1 MPGSEQGESQYRTLY
16 LNPEPP
22 KFPNLLITG
31 GFLARG
37 CGYRCANTSAE
48 GTRLIMDIPRPSN
61 ARAKMMRRIVL
72 GAAAILLIGG
82 VTYGLS
88 RLRPAAPSVDR
99 ATVWS
104 DEVKRGPMLRE
115 LRGIGTLIP
124 EDIQWIPAQTE
135 AQVDR
140 IVLKPGAIVKSD
152 SIILELS
159 NLTLKRDVLDS
170 EYQLKAAEADYAN
183 LKVQVNG
190 ELLNQKAAEAA
201 VRSEYEQ
208 AKIQHAVDEK
218 LAAEGIGSTVTA
230 ELSKVK
236 EEQLGVRVQL
246 EGERTKNTA
255 DAAQAR
261 LQAQQSHVDQQRAL
275 YELRHAELEALHV
288 RAGLNGVLQ
297 LVPVEVGQHVLPGT
311 NLARV
316 ADPKKLKAEVK
327 VAETQAKDAV
337 IGQKAT
343 VDTRNGVVAG
353 HVSRIDPSV
362 QNGTVTVDVAI
373 DGPLPDGARPDLSV
387 DGTIE
392 VENLKDVLYVGRP
405 VHGAS
410 QSTISLFKLS
420 SDGSEANRV
429 NVKLGRS
436 SVNTVEILQGLQVG
450 DRVILSDMSQWDNYD
465 RVRLK

>member
-1 MPGSEQGESQYRTLY
+1 M
-16 LNPEPP
+16 
-22 KFPNLLITG
+22 I
-31 GFLARG
+31 
-37 CGYRCANTSAE
+37 
-48 GTRLIMDIPRPSN
+48 
-61 ARAKMMRRIVL
+61 RRIVL
-72 GAAAILLIGG
+72 GAAAVLLIGG
-82 VTYGLS
+82 VTFGLS
-88 RLRPAAPSVDR
+88 RLRPAAPTVDR

-159 NLTLKRDVLDS
+159 NLTLKRDVLDA

-183 LKVQVNG
+183 LKVQVNS
-190 ELLNQKAAEAA
+190 ELLNQKAAEAG

-218 LAAEGIGSTVTA
+218 LTADGIGSTVTA

-236 EEQLGVRVQL
+236 EEQLAVRVQL
-246 EGERTKNTA
+246 EADRTKNTA

-261 LQAQQSHVDQQRAL
+261 LQAQMSHVDQQRAL

-297 LVPVEVGQHVLPGT
+297 VVPVEVGQHVLPGT

-316 ADPKKLKAEVK
+316 ADPKRLKAEIK

-343 VDTRNGVVAG
+343 VDTRNGMVTG

-362 QNGTVTVDVAI
+362 QNGTVTMDVAI

-410 QSTISLFKLS
+410 QSTISLFKLTP
-420 SDGSEANRV
+420 DGSEATRV

>member
-1 MPGSEQGESQYRTLY
+1 
-16 LNPEPP
+16 
-22 KFPNLLITG
+22 
-31 GFLARG
+31 
-37 CGYRCANTSAE
+37 
-48 GTRLIMDIPRPSN
+48 MDIPRPSN
-61 ARAKMMRRIVL
+61 ARAKMIRRIVL
-72 GAAAILLIGG
+72 GAAAVLLIGG
-82 VTYGLS
+82 VTFGLS
-88 RLRPAAPSVDR
+88 RLRPAAPTVDR

-140 IVLKPGAIVKSD
+140 IVLRPGAIVKSD

-159 NLTLKRDVLDS
+159 NLTLKRDVLDA

-183 LKVQVNG
+183 LKVQVNS
-190 ELLNQKAAEAA
+190 ELLNQKAAEAG

-218 LAAEGIGSTVTA
+218 LAADGIGSTVTA

-236 EEQLGVRVQL
+236 EEQLAVRVQL
-246 EGERTKNTA
+246 EADRTKNTA

-261 LQAQQSHVDQQRAL
+261 LQAQMSHVDQQRAL

-316 ADPKKLKAEVK
+316 ADPKRLKAEIK

-343 VDTRNGVVAG
+343 VDTRNGMVTG

-362 QNGTVTVDVAI
+362 QNGTVTMDVAI

-410 QSTISLFKLS
+410 QSTISLFKLTP
-420 SDGSEANRV
+420 DGSEATRV